1 VRRRGVVAAVAS
13 VVLAVLVGV
22 TAQAAVDRGP
32 STSAVPTAGAPG
44 VKPLLGGWSKSWSW
58 YRATMGPVDIYRY
71 YDSGWHFATYQ
82 QNTAHAA
89 RAANAVSDYSFKL
102 PPAEVAAGLHD
113 DRLRTFIASTP
124 KTIILTN
131 HHEPEEE
138 IEQGHFT
145 AEQFRAATARLN
157 RLVDLQNVLDGG
169 TRRVSVVLMGGTF
182 TGLRQRN
189 PANYWPK
196 DPVTGLNQADLIA
209 VDAFAVPSG
218 TNTVGVP
225 PGYTNG
231 VRWRQPAALLAPVV
245 RFAAANLTSWGVSEF
260 GYLEDVNNPT
270 RKAQAIT
277 DAVAYAR
284 ANGAVMFEYFDSIG
298 PRGDWQL
305 RYSNPPVPSTSDKSN
320 AVRAWKA
327 ALSAM

>member
-1 VRRRGVVAAVAS
+1 MLAAVIA
-13 VVLAVLVGV
+13 VALAVSAGV
-22 TAQAAVDRGP
+22 AAQAAVDRGP
-32 STSAVPTAGAPG
+32 STSAAPTGGAPG
-44 VKPLLGGWSKSWSW
+44 LKPLLGGWSKAWPW
-58 YRATMGPVDIYRY
+58 YRANIGPVDIYRY
-71 YDSGWHFATYQ
+71 YDSGWHFDTYQ

-102 PPAEVAAGLHD
+102 PPVEVAAGLHD
-113 DRLRTFIASTP
+113 ARLRTFIASTP

-138 IEQGHFT
+138 IERGDYT
-145 AEQFRAATARLN
+145 AAEFRAAIARLN
-157 RLVDLQNVLDGG
+157 QLVDVQNVLDGG

-196 DPVTGLNQADLIA
+196 DPVTDLNQADLIA
-209 VDAFAVPSG
+209 VDAFAVPYA
-218 TNTVGVP
+218 TNTSGVP
-225 PGYTNG
+225 AGYTNG
-231 VRWRQPAALLAPVV
+231 VQWKQPAALLAPVV
-245 RFAAANLTSWGVSEF
+245 RFASENLTAWGVSEF

-277 DAVAYAR
+277 DAIAYAR

-305 RYSNPPVPSTSDKSN
+305 RYNNPPVPSTNNKSN

-327 ALSAM
+327 ALAAS